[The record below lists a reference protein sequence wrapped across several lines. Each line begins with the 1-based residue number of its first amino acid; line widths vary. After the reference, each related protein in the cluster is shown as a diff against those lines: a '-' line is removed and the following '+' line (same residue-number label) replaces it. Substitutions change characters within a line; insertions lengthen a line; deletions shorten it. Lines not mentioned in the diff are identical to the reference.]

1 VVNGIFYLFITH
13 DFIFE
18 AIAYHYGRQNQ
29 NGRQSKNQQQQQ
41 ILKYLSSSYIANKV
55 TVYKPASNEDLC
67 IHISEDMY
75 LIPQLLNTSCMSSW
89 GKYSIDNLLSLIR
102 HKTRTAY

>member
-1 VVNGIFYLFITH
+1 MSEAYFTKFDNEYTFTH

-18 AIAYHYGRQNQ
+18 VIAYHYGCQN
-29 NGRQSKNQQQQQ
+29 KHT

-55 TVYKPASNEDLC
+55 TVYDQASNEDLC

-75 LIPQLLNTSCMSSW
+75 LPTRTLNTANRLW
-89 GKYSIDNLLSLIR
+89 LIDR
-102 HKTRTAY
+102 K

>member
-1 VVNGIFYLFITH
+1 MLDTEYTFTH

-18 AIAYHYGRQNQ
+18 AIAYHYGRQ
-29 NGRQSKNQQQQQ
+29 NQQQQQ

-55 TVYKPASNEDLC
+55 TVCEQTSNEDLC

-75 LIPQLLNTSCMSSW
+75 LPPIKFNNVNYL
-89 GKYSIDNLLSLIR
+89 LIR
-102 HKTRTAY
+102 LFCQKSCIHKMNILTFP